1 MAKLFDTEARVVPTW
16 LAACRY
22 LNAQKKRQGRNLL
35 LEITNPLT
43 ITASDRDVM
52 AKVDTALAHCNL
64 TLKTVAG
71 TIFPLALYK
80 QFGRPG
86 YYEKYK
92 EMLKR
97 GKADNTWGT
106 YAHRMIE
113 RPGREPGTTINPL
126 DYLVWK
132 LSNQPT
138 KADGRISSFTA
149 TYELSVADP
158 EADLQAQP
166 ESEPEW
172 QCDLQ
177 FEPVEGDVPT
187 YNPALDMKEWLG
199 LPCLS
204 HLSFK
209 RVQKGSA
216 YAVDLTAIYRSHHYC
231 ARALG
236 NLLGL
241 AQLLSFVAKES
252 GLDVGTL
259 SCLSTHAELDV
270 GKWDGV
276 GVANVVLAE

>member
-1 MAKLFDTEARVVPTW
+1 MAKLFDTEDRLVPTW
-16 LAACRY
+16 LATARY
-22 LNAQKKRQGRNLL
+22 LHAQRPREGKNLV
-35 LEITNPLT
+35 LEIPNPLDLT
-43 ITASDRDVM
+43 EDDRAVM
-52 AKVDTALAHCNL
+52 AKVDRALAHCNL

-71 TIFPLALYK
+71 TIFPVAMYRRY
-80 QFGRPG
+80 GRPG
-86 YYEKYK
+86 YYDKYK

-97 GKADNTWGT
+97 GQAANTWGT

-126 DYLVWK
+126 DYLVNK
-132 LSNQPT
+132 LAHQPQR
-138 KADGRISSFTA
+138 ADGKKVSFVA

-158 EADLQAQP
+158 EKDLQA
-166 ESEPEW
+166 EVDAS
-172 QCDLQ
+172 
-177 FEPVEGDVPT
+177 GDVPT
-187 YNPALDMKEWLG
+187 YNPAFDMREWLG

-209 RVQKGSA
+209 RVPKGQG

-241 AQLLSFVAKES
+241 AQLLSFVAEES
-252 GLDVGTL
+252 GLQVGTL

-270 GKWDGV
+270 GKWG
-276 GVANVVLAE
+276 GVAVADAILAV

>member
-1 MAKLFDTEARVVPTW
+1 MAKLFDTEDRIVPTW
-16 LAACRY
+16 LAAARY
-22 LNAQKKRQGRNLL
+22 LNEQRPRQGKNFV
-35 LEITNPLT
+35 LEIPNPLDL
-43 ITASDRDVM
+43 SEVDRTVM
-52 AKVDTALAHCNL
+52 AKVDQALGHCNL

-71 TIFPLALYK
+71 TIFPMAMY
-80 QFGRPG
+80 QRYGRPG
-86 YYEKYK
+86 YYDKYK

-97 GKADNTWGT
+97 GQAANTWGT

-126 DYLVWK
+126 EYLVNK
-132 LSNQPT
+132 LAHQPQP
-138 KADGRISSFTA
+138 ADGKKVSFVA

-158 EADLQAQP
+158 EEDLQP
-166 ESEPEW
+166 EA
-172 QCDLQ
+172 DAG
-177 FEPVEGDVPT
+177 GDVPT
-187 YNPALDMKEWLG
+187 YNPALDMREWLG

-209 RVQKGSA
+209 RVPRGEGH
-216 YAVDLTAIYRSHHYC
+216 AVDLTAIYRSHHYC

-252 GLDVGTL
+252 GLQVGTL

-270 GKWDGV
+270 GKWG
-276 GVANVVLAE
+276 GVAVADAVLGV